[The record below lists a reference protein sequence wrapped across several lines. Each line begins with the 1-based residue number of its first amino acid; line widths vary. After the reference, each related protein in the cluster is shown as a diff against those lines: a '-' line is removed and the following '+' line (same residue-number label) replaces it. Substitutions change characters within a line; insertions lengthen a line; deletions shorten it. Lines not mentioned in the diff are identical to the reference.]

1 METNGAGSPQSNTF
15 WEWKSPLPYVFISLG
30 LAFGII
36 LVAII
41 ILACSLHKQSSG
53 AGAGAGDGDEKSG
66 SSPVSRSAE
75 MSPSFI
81 VVMAGDA
88 KPTHIAIP
96 LPSSFINKAPCCDH

>member
-1 METNGAGSPQSNTF
+1 MVETNGAGSPQSNTF

-53 AGAGAGDGDEKSG
+53 AGAGDGDEKSG
-66 SSPVSRSAE
+66 SPTVSRSAE

-96 LPSSFINKAPCCDH
+96 LPSSFINKAQSCDH

>member
-1 METNGAGSPQSNTF
+1 MVQTNGGAGSPQSNTF
-15 WEWKSPLPYVFISLG
+15 WEWKSPLPYIFISLG

-41 ILACSLHKQSSG
+41 VLACSLHKQSSG
-53 AGAGAGDGDEKSG
+53 GADGDEKSG
-66 SSPVSRSAE
+66 SAVSRSAE

-88 KPTHIAIP
+88 KPTHLAIP
-96 LPSSFINKAPCCDH
+96 LPSSFIDKAPS